1 MDQTGEANAAAV
13 VSPAAAAPAPTAA
26 AATASAAVVS
36 PAAAA
41 SAASPAKASG
51 VVISRHKNSI
61 LVSGSTFRHKN
72 VLSSLGGRWNKP
84 LKGWIF
90 GGGKRDAV
98 FDGLRAV
105 PGITI
110 TDRTAGDQ
118 PTGDGGGAAVVP
130 TTAAEDDFS
139 DLATLPT
146 PNKGIVP

>member
-98 FDGLRAV
+98 FDGLRALLETSRLETV
-105 PGITI
+105 VVLPSSPQQLP
-110 TDRTAGDQ
+110 RT
-118 PTGDGGGAAVVP
+118 T
-130 TTAAEDDFS
+130 S
-139 DLATLPT
+139 RTLRPFLRRT
-146 PNKGIVP
+146 KV